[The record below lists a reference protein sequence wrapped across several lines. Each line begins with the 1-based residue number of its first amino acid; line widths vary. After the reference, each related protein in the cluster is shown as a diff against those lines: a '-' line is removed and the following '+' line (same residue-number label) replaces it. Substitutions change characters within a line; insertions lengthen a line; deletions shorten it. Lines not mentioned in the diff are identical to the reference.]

1 MADNKYYLKFTR
13 LAERDLD
20 KIYSYISIKLFND
33 QAAMR
38 LMDNIENAI
47 CRLKKFPFSC
57 GISSDKALEKRGY
70 RKLII
75 DDFIVFYKVNK
86 ADMKVTV
93 MRILYGSRK
102 YQDLL

>member
-20 KIYSYISIKLFND
+20 EIYSYISIKLFND

-47 CRLKKFPFSC
+47 NKLKKFPFSC
-57 GISSDKALEKRGY
+57 SISSDKALKKRGY
-70 RKLII
+70 RKHRP
-75 DDFIVFYKVNK
+75 FGSPVFYLMGRN
-86 ADMKVTV
+86 
-93 MRILYGSRK
+93 RF
-102 YQDLL
+102 LLSSEKKGV